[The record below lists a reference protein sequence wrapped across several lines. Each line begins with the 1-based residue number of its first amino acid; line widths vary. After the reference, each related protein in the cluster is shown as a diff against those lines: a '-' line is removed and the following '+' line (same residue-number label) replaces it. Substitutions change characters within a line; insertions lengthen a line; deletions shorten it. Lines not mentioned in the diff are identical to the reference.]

1 MQPLHKE
8 VSLVHW
14 LCCLGWENYELLA
27 ACLPCWSPDTPVPF
41 LRTRQKAASL
51 TELAS
56 GHRGDPTWQ
65 VCQDAHWPSSE
76 RPCNWQCYLHWAS
89 SLLRTSSGTA
99 MRWPRGRRITH
110 VPAPD
115 NQGRWMQTEMQAS
128 GGCLPVFFERNWN
141 EGSDHTF
148 LPLHRTRASKQEE
161 IANLCWQNVA
171 LLNPRIPPSPMSLVI
186 GHFLWKSSSG
196 LLR

>member
-1 MQPLHKE
+1 MSFWLPACPAGHQIHLCPFSELDRKLDPWQSWPLATE
-8 VSLVHW
+8 VTR
-14 LCCLGWENYELLA
+14 
-27 ACLPCWSPDTPVPF
+27 PDRSV
-41 LRTRQKAASL
+41 RML
-51 TELAS
+51 TGLHLS
-56 GHRGDPTWQ
+56 
-65 VCQDAHWPSSE
+65 

-115 NQGRWMQTEMQAS
+115 NQGRWIQTEMQAS
-128 GGCLPVFFERNWN
+128 AGCLPVFFERNWN

-171 LLNPRIPPSPMSLVI
+171 LLNPRTPPSPMSLVI

-196 LLR
+196 LLS